1 MIRGDDGSLRLSQP
15 GLISKTITAA
25 GLDEDLSI
33 RTYDTPMRED
43 FSDEFQDDSPP
54 CDPTKYRSLLGMLIF
69 LLRSR
74 PDIAYAVNR
83 LATRSIGATEHDLF
97 AIIRIVKYLRSTSEL
112 ELIYSAQDTHCSPT
126 SIGQLFAWADA
137 SYLTHRDSK
146 SHSSI
151 CFSYGSTAP
160 TGMFHSQSKKQSTV
174 ATSSTHGE
182 VNSAFE
188 ATKEIVYFRAILA
201 ELGFTQIHP
210 TILYVDNASLITLAT
225 KFSGNVKAV
234 KHYMM
239 RINYMIEQ
247 VAAAS
252 ISITKVHTT
261 FNTADIGTK
270 PLAPTPFISH
280 RNKLLGPQHKACP

>member
-1 MIRGDDGSLRLSQP
+1 
-15 GLISKTITAA
+15 
-25 GLDEDLSI
+25 
-33 RTYDTPMRED
+33 MRED
-43 FSDEFQDDSPP
+43 FNDEFQDASPP

-83 LATRSIGATEHDLF
+83 LATRSIGATDRDLS
-97 AIIRIVKYLRSTSEL
+97 AIIRIVKYLRSTIDL
-112 ELIYSAQDTHCSPT
+112 ELIYSAQDVQCNSA

-146 SHSSI
+146 SHSAI

-174 ATSSTHGE
+174 ATSSTHAE
-182 VNSAFE
+182 VNAAFD
-188 ATKEIVYFRAILA
+188 ATKEIVYFRAILT
-201 ELGFTQIHP
+201 ELGFVQLQP

-247 VAAAS
+247 VAAGS
-252 ISITKVHTT
+252 ISITKIHTSA
-261 FNTADIGTK
+261 NTADIGTK
-270 PLAPTPFISH
+270 PLAPPIYIFH
-280 RNKLLGPQHKACP
+280 RTNLLGPQHIATDGKACP